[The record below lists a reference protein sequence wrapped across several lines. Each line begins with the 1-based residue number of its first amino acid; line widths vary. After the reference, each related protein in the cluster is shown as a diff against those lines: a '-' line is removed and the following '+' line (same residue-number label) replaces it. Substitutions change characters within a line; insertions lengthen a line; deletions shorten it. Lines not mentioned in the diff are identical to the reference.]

1 VTLRLKN
8 FHQVATKVAILF
20 LSVAATMA
28 AQQSPHSPSVV
39 RLVQGTLVAP
49 GSTPFHLKAQ
59 ISEGGEEPETFVE
72 LFWQAPDRWRRTIQS
87 DQFVQTLVVNKDK
100 TFEHD
105 SPMYMPPEVQILL
118 TAMVDP
124 QPIINALQP
133 EDLVR
138 TKANGASLESGRTC
152 VDPAHRDLF
161 PKIRT
166 QPNTKSY
173 FGRGAE
179 MSKSKHT
186 DAQMIAALKQ
196 VEAGRKVEDVAR
208 EVGVSKH
215 TIYAWK
221 AKYGGMDV
229 SEAQEARQ
237 LRDENSRLRKLVAD
251 LSLDKEA
258 LQSVIRK
265 NGWSS

>member
-1 VTLRLKN
+1 MVTLWSEKDVLNLVGLSYK
-8 FHQVATKVAILF
+8 HGF
-20 LSVAATMA
+20 LWAASVSGAD
-28 AQQSPHSPSVV
+28 
-39 RLVQGTLVAP
+39 LL
-49 GSTPFHLKAQ
+49 
-59 ISEGGEEPETFVE
+59 PE
-72 LFWQAPDRWRRTIQS
+72 
-87 DQFVQTLVVNKDK
+87 
-100 TFEHD
+100 
-105 SPMYMPPEVQILL
+105 
-118 TAMVDP
+118 
-124 QPIINALQP
+124 
-133 EDLVR
+133 
-138 TKANGASLESGRTC
+138 
-152 VDPAHRDLF
+152 
-161 PKIRT
+161 IRT

-186 DAQMIAALKQ
+186 EVQMIAALKQ

-208 EVGVSKH
+208 EGGVSKH

-229 SEAQEARQ
+229 TEAQEAKQ
-237 LRDENSRLRKLVAD
+237 LRDENTRLRKLVAD